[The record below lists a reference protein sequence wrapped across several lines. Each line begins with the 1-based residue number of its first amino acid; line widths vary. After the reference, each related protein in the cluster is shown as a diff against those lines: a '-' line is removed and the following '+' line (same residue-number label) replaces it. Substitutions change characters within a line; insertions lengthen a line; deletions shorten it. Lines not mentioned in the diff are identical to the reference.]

1 MLDGV
6 LPHPFVAVVNHLL
19 AREAWAADRL
29 KPFAGRRVRL
39 RMAPLP
45 DLDLAITAAGRLEGA
60 AGEGV
65 PDLTVTLAPGALPG
79 LLARDDRLMREAEVD
94 GDTDLAAALQF
105 VFRNLRWDAE
115 EDLSRVIGDAA
126 AHRVAGAG
134 RAFVAWQRDAA
145 QRLGDNVAEYLKE
158 ESQQLPRPDDVAAF
172 GRAVAD
178 ARDAVERLDKRIAR
192 LEAKRTPS

>member
-1 MLDGV
+1 MLEGV

-19 AREAWAADRL
+19 ARESWATDRL

-45 DLDLAITAAGRLEGA
+45 DLDLAIAASGLLERAPGEA
-60 AGEGV
+60 AS
-65 PDLTVTLAPGALPG
+65 DLTVTLKPGALPG
-79 LLARDDRLMREAEVD
+79 LLARDDRLMREAEIA

-105 VFRNLRWDAE
+105 VFRNLHWDAE
-115 EDLSRVIGDAA
+115 EDLSRVMGDAA
-126 AHRVAGAG
+126 AHRLAGAG

-145 QRLGDNVAEYLKE
+145 QRLGDNVGEDLKE

-172 GRAVAD
+172 GGAVAD

-192 LEAKRTPS
+192 LEAKRKPS